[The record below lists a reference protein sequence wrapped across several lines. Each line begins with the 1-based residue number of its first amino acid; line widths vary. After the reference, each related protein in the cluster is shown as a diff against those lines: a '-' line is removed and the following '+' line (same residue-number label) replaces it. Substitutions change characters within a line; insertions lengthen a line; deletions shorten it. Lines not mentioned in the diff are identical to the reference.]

1 MQARQLDAVGRKPT
15 VSPVRVITVPLGAEH
30 IAALEAFQRREGIS
44 NLTEALRIAL
54 WRFLVAEGLA
64 STTPAPTPPPKRS
77 TLAATRG
84 GVKRSHRPR

>member
-1 MQARQLDAVGRKPT
+1 MGIGSSSVVGRKPT
-15 VSPVRVITVPLGAEH
+15 VSPVRTITVPLGAEH
-30 IAALEAFQRREGIS
+30 LAALEAFQRREGIS

-64 STTPAPTPPPKRS
+64 STTPTPAPPPKRS